1 MKILFI
7 NYQPLA
13 KTVYYRPGCFSRE
26 LVRRGHDVTVVT
38 TSDNSRRGITEY
50 DENGVRYV
58 LMPDALWGRL
68 RTGWD
73 VWNLAHRLFYL
84 RHQSFDLIH
93 AFETRPATIHPVQYL
108 LRKKPTPLVIDWID
122 WWGRGG
128 LVRENRP
135 AWYPYVFG
143 WVETFYEEHYR
154 TLADGTTVISHAL
167 GERAESLGVDPK
179 TIFWIPNGAPVDL
192 FQVLPPKQHRRDY
205 GLPEDAFI
213 IADSALD
220 VLLGMDI
227 PMKALRKVVESHPDV
242 FLLMTGNRQK
252 ELRKLAEK
260 IGVGEHFIHLGSLPY
275 TEVPKALSCADVFVM
290 SYPDRIANR
299 GRWPGRIGT
308 FLAMGR
314 PVISNPVGEVKML
327 LEQEAVGLLAAED
340 PEDMARKIVQLK
352 DDSNLR
358 LEMGAR
364 ARALAEK
371 MTWSSMT
378 DRLETCYEATVR
390 RFMSRQSTAAA
401 AGSAG

>member
-13 KTVYYRPGCFSRE
+13 KTIHYRPGCFSRE
-26 LVRRGHDVTVVT
+26 LVRRGHEVTVIT
-38 TSDNSRRGITEY
+38 TSDEARKGITEQ
-50 DENGVRYV
+50 DHDGVRYV

-73 VWNLAHRLFYL
+73 LWNLSHRMFYL
-84 RHQSFDLIH
+84 RDKSFDLIH

-135 AWYPYVFG
+135 AWYPYLFG

-167 GERAESLGVDPK
+167 GKRAESLGVDPA
-179 TIFWIPNGAPVDL
+179 TIVWIPNGAPVDI
-192 FQVLPPKQHRRDY
+192 FHVLSPKKHRKDY

-227 PMKALRKVVESHPDV
+227 LMQALRMAVESDPDV
-242 FLLMTGNRQK
+242 FLIMTGKREK
-252 ELRKLAEK
+252 ELKGLAERN
-260 IGVGEHFIHLGSLPY
+260 GVEKHFIHLGTLPY
-275 TEVPKALSCADVFVM
+275 TEVPKALSCADAFVM
-290 SYPDRIANR
+290 PYPDRIANH

-308 FLAMGR
+308 YLALSR
-314 PVISNPVGEVKML
+314 PVISNPVGEVKRL
-327 LEQEAVGLLAAED
+327 LEQESVGLLAAEE
-340 PEDMARKIVQLK
+340 PEDMARKILQLK
-352 DDSNLR
+352 HDHNLR
-358 LEMGAR
+358 REMGSR
-364 ARALAEK
+364 ARMLAEK

-378 DRLETCYEATVR
+378 DRLELCYQATLQRVTSKR
-390 RFMSRQSTAAA
+390 WTSKRATT
-401 AGSAG
+401 